1 MASVKAVSRVLGFL
15 RRDGMILGDRLQ
27 LYLFLLIVVLFGC
40 TLFFLSVS
48 GVFSSAEKDAEA
60 MLRAHLAAYEKKV
73 VTHYGNVAAQGI
85 RLSGILTRQMEA
97 TLAREAAA
105 FDDVSDN
112 PRLIGL
118 LDRDMYPH
126 LLNALEKT
134 SCSGAFLVLDATVNT
149 SLPAASDSRC
159 GLYLK
164 LANINIPNPVNP
176 DVLLLRGMADIGYDN
191 GLSFHNK
198 WELEFSAARM
208 PFYAGL
214 LRRAEADLTRCFVYA
229 DTQRL
234 HGTWETFMPLAVPL
248 VGRGGEVYGVC
259 GFEISSLYYKLSHAE
274 SYTPFKRLTG
284 LLARRDKGLLL
295 PASGLESGT
304 HAGYFAGLGDRPY
317 QVEEGPLYNVYTSGK
332 NVFVGVETPVELSPL
347 SASDADSRRVVAVLM
362 SKEDMDAISARANR
376 RIILF
381 CIVFFAIATPLSVF
395 LSRKYVTPILAGIDA
410 VKQGASKTNI
420 PEIDDL
426 IEFLDEQE
434 PTGNADASIP
444 ADMSAYYAFIRNIG
458 TLSRAESVVFNLYMK
473 GHSAKEIAEILN
485 LSMNT
490 IKTHNK
496 RIYMKLNVTSRKELM
511 VYAQMMRQAQ
521 PDQD

>member
-1 MASVKAVSRVLGFL
+1 MLGLL
-15 RRDGMILGDRLQ
+15 RRDGMILRDRLQ
-27 LYLFLLIVVLFGC
+27 MYLFLLIVALFGC
-40 TLFFLSVS
+40 TLLFLSLS
-48 GVFSSAEKDAEA
+48 GVFSSAEREAQA
-60 MLRAHLAAYEKKV
+60 MLCSHLAAYEKKI
-73 VTHYGNVAAQGI
+73 VTHYGKVAAQGI
-85 RLSGILTRQMEA
+85 RLSGILTRQIEA
-97 TLAREAAA
+97 SLAREGVA
-105 FDDVSDN
+105 FSDVSDN
-112 PRLIGL
+112 PGLIGL
-118 LDRDMYPH
+118 LQRDTFPH

-149 SLPAASDSRC
+149 SLPTASDSRC

-164 LANINIPNPVNP
+164 LANINIPSPVNP
-176 DVLLLRGMADIGYDN
+176 DVSLLRGMPCIAYDN
-191 GLSFHNK
+191 ELEFHNK
-198 WELEFSAARM
+198 WELEFSVARM

-214 LRRAEADLTRCFVYA
+214 LRRAETDLTHCFVYA

-248 VGRGGEVYGVC
+248 VGRGGAVYGIC
-259 GFEISSLYYKLSHAE
+259 GFEISALYYKLFHAE
-274 SYTPFKRLTG
+274 SHTPFKRQIG
-284 LLARRDKGLLL
+284 LLARREKNLLF

-304 HAGYFAGLGDRPY
+304 HAGYFADLGDRPY

-332 NVFVGVETPVELSPL
+332 NVFVGVETPVEISPL
-347 SASDADSRRVVAVLM
+347 PTLDADSRRVVAVLIP
-362 SKEDMDAISARANR
+362 KEDMDAISTRTNR
-376 RIILF
+376 RIIMF
-381 CIVFFAIATPLSVF
+381 CIVFFAIAMPLSVF
-395 LSRKYVTPILAGIDA
+395 LSQKYVTPILAGIGA

-426 IEFLDEQE
+426 IEFLDEQGQRSKE
-434 PTGNADASIP
+434 PSDKVEALIH

-458 TLSRAESVVFNLYMK
+458 TLSRAENVVFDLYMR
-473 GHSAKEIAEILN
+473 GHSAKEITEILN

-521 PDQD
+521 PDQG